1 MFLAQN
7 PSADAPPKLR
17 NAMEQVAGQ
26 AEKLSK
32 SKTKDDAPPP
42 PPFRKRVT
50 QSVSAFADWDP
61 KQYRG
66 DGAASRDQ
74 RAKERS
80 IRVFGINELGMEE
93 YQKLLK
99 EIDQMTGK
107 VDMGQLVNKRVQEL
121 KERLQQEAKDKEEA
135 EQREME
141 AEKRPTTRSTA
152 TTSATKVTEDETR
165 PTKAGKKPVE
175 KGKEAEPV
183 VRPTK
188 AGKKPRT
195 AMTTTTTTTKPTS
208 ETETPR
214 PTKGG
219 KKPTKPVKSTPK
231 DLSEE
236 PARAKIDEEDES
248 RDSKKKPKP
257 KTGGKKPEV
266 HFEEEDKEDQLD
278 DLVLLEREVEPLD
291 DEDDDNDETYKPPV
305 DNEDDDDFEIPKLRS
320 RKMQVTRKGRRQL
333 KREHKKAVKD
343 FEATGKTTRDVE
355 IPDDYVFDLFRE
367 IVGPNF
373 PTLATEEFDRFPQDK
388 SVNPVEAAGFR
399 ITMKELAARLKEA
412 VKKGKR
418 IEESYRDMIEQTI
431 KISRAMEYPGA
442 NKVEVD
448 DIIPSIPDRKCNAWR
463 EHLRGRTNMDMT
475 DFAADDEDE
484 DEADNDLVIQ
494 GPALSEDQVTE
505 AARLLKS
512 LEPMMRNDACKLLA
526 DLYENQAR
534 AHEHAAA
541 SCRILKQLHRT
552 LPFDVFLR
560 IADGAVRPLVLMQI
574 PQTEAVV
581 TKLKEAAEASR
592 KKTTGMT
599 LVTEVMEKRN
609 LPQLH
614 RDWTMSDV
622 DKPKKMVACI
632 IFKFVRDAMFPT
644 DPTPTHMVV
653 KEFGVKQTTIH
664 RHMYGKRYPGGGQ
677 VLDQMKD
684 RDAKLMVDLG
694 RRVEESTSGATKA
707 KKPRTETIQ
716 EDTSTSKSTKKG
728 KGGGKTSSRKRTAE
742 EIRDESTAEEQKR
755 KRQEKAVE
763 REEEEDPDMPT
774 KAEIAASK
782 PGKKSIIIH

>member
-1 MFLAQN
+1 
-7 PSADAPPKLR
+7 
-17 NAMEQVAGQ
+17 MEQVAGQ

-32 SKTKDDAPPP
+32 SKTKDDVPPP

-61 KQYRG
+61 KQYHG

-135 EQREME
+135 EKREME

-152 TTSATKVTEDETR
+152 TTSATEVTEDETIR

-195 AMTTTTTTTKPTS
+195 ATTTTTTTSTSSTTEKETTKPTS

-219 KKPTKPVKSTPK
+219 KKPTKPAKSKPK
-231 DLSEE
+231 DPSKE
-236 PARAKIDEEDES
+236 PARPKINEEDEL

-257 KTGGKKPEV
+257 KTGGKKPKV
-266 HFEEEDKEDQLD
+266 CFEEEDNEDQLD
-278 DLVLLEREVEPLD
+278 DLVLLEREVEPID
-291 DEDDDNDETYKPPV
+291 DEDDDETYRPAD

-320 RKMQVTRKGRRQL
+320 RKVQVTRKGKKQL
-333 KREHKKAVKD
+333 KREHKKAVED

-355 IPDDYVFDLFRE
+355 IPDDDVFDLFRE
-367 IVGPNF
+367 IVGPKF
-373 PTLATEEFDRFPQDK
+373 PSLATEEFDRFPQDK

-399 ITMKELAARLKEA
+399 IMMKELAVRLKEA

-442 NKVEVD
+442 SKVEVD
-448 DIIPSIPDRKCNAWR
+448 DILPSIPDRKCNAWR

-494 GPALSEDQVTE
+494 GPALSEDQITE
-505 AARLLKS
+505 AAKLLKS

-552 LPFDVFLR
+552 LPFDIFLR

-581 TKLKEAAEASR
+581 AKLKEAAEASR
-592 KKTTGMT
+592 KKTTGIT

-609 LPQLH
+609 LPQS
-614 RDWTMSDV
+614 RKDWTMSDV

-684 RDAKLMVDLG
+684 RDAKLMEGLG
-694 RRVEESTSGATKA
+694 RRVEESTSGATKV
-707 KKPRTETIQ
+707 KKPRTETVQ
-716 EDTSTSKSTKKG
+716 EVEDTSTSKSTKKG

-742 EIRDESTAEEQKR
+742 EIRDESTAEGEKA
-755 KRQEKAVE
+755 KRQRKK
-763 REEEEDPDMPT
+763 EEEEKEFDADPDMPSA
-774 KAEIAASK
+774 KEIAASK
-782 PGKKSIIIH
+782 PASKSLRIIH